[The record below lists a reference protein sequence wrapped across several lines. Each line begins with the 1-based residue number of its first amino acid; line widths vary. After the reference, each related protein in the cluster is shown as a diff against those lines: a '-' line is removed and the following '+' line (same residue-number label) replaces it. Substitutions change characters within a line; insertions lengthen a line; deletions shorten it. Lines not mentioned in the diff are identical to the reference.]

1 MFQDIGRQIIFFLLS
16 LLIVIKYLIFGN
28 NKIEKDKAENG
39 IKTEILELK
48 KKKEIGRNVMI

>member
-28 NKIEKDKAENG
+28 NKIEKDKAEND
-39 IKTEILELK
+39 IKKEILELK